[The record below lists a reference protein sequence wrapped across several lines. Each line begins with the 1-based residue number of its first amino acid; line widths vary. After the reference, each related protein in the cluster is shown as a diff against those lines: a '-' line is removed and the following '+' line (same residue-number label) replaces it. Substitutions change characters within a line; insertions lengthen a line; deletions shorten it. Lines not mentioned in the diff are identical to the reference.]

1 MNMPAYDPLE
11 LSGLR
16 FNAAGLIPAIVQD
29 AATGR
34 VLTLAYMNR
43 ESLDRTLATG
53 ETWFYS
59 RSRQSLWHKGETSG
73 NTQSVRSVAPDCD
86 GDALLLLVE
95 PHGPACHTGRETC
108 FSNPVPVVAAPVF
121 DILWRLEER
130 VAERHRQRPEGAY
143 TTYLFEK
150 GLDKILKKLGEE
162 ATEVIIGGKNNDTA
176 EVVYESAD
184 LLYHL
189 LVLLRQQ
196 DVSLQD
202 VLHELAARYGEV
214 EQYKKG
220 GRT

>member
-1 MNMPAYDPLE
+1 MNKPADGLPD
-11 LSGLR
+11 LSGLC
-16 FNAAGLIPAIVQD
+16 FDTAGLIPAIVQD

-43 ESLDRTLATG
+43 ESLERTLASG

-73 NTQSVRSVAPDCD
+73 HTQAVRSISPDCD
-86 GDALLLLVE
+86 GDALLVLVE
-95 PHGPACHTGRETC
+95 PRGPACHTGAETC
-108 FSNPVPVVAAPVF
+108 FAETAPGGAAPVF
-121 DILWRLEER
+121 DILRRLEER
-130 VAERHRQRPEGAY
+130 VAQRHGQRPEGAY

-162 ATEVIIGGKNNDTA
+162 ATEVIIGGKNGDPS

-196 DVSLQD
+196 GVSLQD
-202 VLHELAARYGEV
+202 VLRELAARYGEV
-214 EQYKKG
+214 EQYRKG
-220 GRT
+220 GRV